1 MTPTRTAL
9 VAALLLA
16 GCAPRTVDMRLPT
29 PQPAEPVR
37 QVASAEPV
45 GQIASVEPVR
55 QIAPAEPVNPGK
67 TYQWMGS
74 GEAAALSRQGWQ
86 ALTRFV
92 LAAAKAR
99 PADSVV
105 LADGTAPDAPRFVPC
120 SSKPPAIVLDMDET
134 SILNTGANYDT
145 AHRGDP
151 PFDAAR
157 WDAWEKNGGSYVE
170 PVPGAVEAIAAIRSS
185 GVTPIWISNRR
196 NSNAAG
202 AAAALQAAGLGDAEA
217 GETLLLQGDVAPG
230 SGKDPRR
237 ASIAAKYCVLAMGG
251 DQLGDFSDL
260 FNAKGLPI
268 PARRALA
275 QAPAI
280 RDLWGKGW
288 FLMPNPLYGPG
299 VAGTFDDIFPA
310 DKRWPGPQT
319 EKK

>member
-1 MTPTRTAL
+1 MTPPRAGL
-9 VAALLLA
+9 IAALLLA
-16 GCAPRTVDMRLPT
+16 GCAPHTADMRLPT
-29 PQPAEPVR
+29 PQPKEAV
-37 QVASAEPV
+37 
-45 GQIASVEPVR
+45 
-55 QIAPAEPVNPGK
+55 APAK

-86 ALTRFV
+86 ALSRYVVT
-92 LAAAKAR
+92 AAKVR
-99 PADSVV
+99 PTDSVV
-105 LADGTAPDAPRFVPC
+105 LADGAAPDAPRFVPC
-120 SSKPPAIVLDMDET
+120 GDKPVAIVLDMDET
-134 SILNTGANYDT
+134 SILNTGANYDS

-157 WDAWEKNGGSYVE
+157 WDAWEKGGAAYVE
-170 PVPGAVEAIAAIRSS
+170 PVPGAVEGIAAVRAA

-196 NSNAAG
+196 NDNAAG
-202 AAAALQAAGLGDAEA
+202 ALAALRTAGLGEA
-217 GETLLLQGDVAPG
+217 KPGDTLLLMGDIAPG

-237 ASIAAKYCVLAMGG
+237 AAIAAHYCVLAMGG

-260 FNAKGLPI
+260 FNAKALGPA
-268 PARRALA
+268 ARRTLA
-275 QAPAI
+275 QVPAI

-319 EKK
+319 ETK